1 MQVHTNINAI
11 PSFKNA
17 VVTIGAFDGVH
28 IGHQKV
34 ISQLKEEA
42 FAANGESVVVTF
54 NPHPR
59 TVVHAHDM
67 HILSTLNE
75 KIELLQQAAIN
86 HVVIIPFTKT
96 FAQQTA
102 IAYIEDFLVKKFN
115 PHTIVIGY
123 DHKFGKNRSGNYAL
137 LEFLA
142 TKYNFRVKEI
152 AQQIVQEISISSTSI
167 RKALINHNISRAN
180 VLLGYNYFFEGK
192 VIEGDKRGRTIG
204 FPTANLLIEN
214 TEKLIPADGVYAV
227 TASLIN
233 KGNFIMNNVKGMMN
247 IGMRPT
253 FNTTQHSI
261 EVHLFDFDERIYDKH
276 LRVHVHQYLR
286 SQQKF
291 DNVEMLKE
299 QLFADKAKALIALN

>member
-86 HVVIIPFTKT
+86 HVVIIPFRKT
-96 FAQQTA
+96 RYRDLAVKQSIKTA
-102 IAYIEDFLVKKFN
+102 LRRGHSQIQKEDL
-115 PHTIVIGY
+115 
-123 DHKFGKNRSGNYAL
+123 
-137 LEFLA
+137 
-142 TKYNFRVKEI
+142 
-152 AQQIVQEISISSTSI
+152 
-167 RKALINHNISRAN
+167 
-180 VLLGYNYFFEGK
+180 
-192 VIEGDKRGRTIG
+192 
-204 FPTANLLIEN
+204 
-214 TEKLIPADGVYAV
+214 
-227 TASLIN
+227 
-233 KGNFIMNNVKGMMN
+233 
-247 IGMRPT
+247 
-253 FNTTQHSI
+253 
-261 EVHLFDFDERIYDKH
+261 RI
-276 LRVHVHQYLR
+276 
-286 SQQKF
+286 
-291 DNVEMLKE
+291 
-299 QLFADKAKALIALN
+299 